1 MLKDGTPQDATV
13 LQVGGVDPPLGS
25 FVQKHGSS
33 WLASEHAGNEGR
45 ELDWVTPPP
54 SWPSRL
60 TPRSHHGGD
69 ALWVLTTKLLTGF

>member
-25 FVQKHGSS
+25 FVQEHGSS
-33 WLASEHAGNEGR
+33 CLASEHAGNEGR

-54 SWPSRL
+54 PPHL
-60 TPRSHHGGD
+60 GLPG
-69 ALWVLTTKLLTGF
+69 